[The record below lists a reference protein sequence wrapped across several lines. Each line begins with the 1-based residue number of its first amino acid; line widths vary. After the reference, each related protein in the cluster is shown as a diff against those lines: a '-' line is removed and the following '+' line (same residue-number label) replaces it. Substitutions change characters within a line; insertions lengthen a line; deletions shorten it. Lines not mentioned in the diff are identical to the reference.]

1 MERAGRIK
9 DGAGAAGWKDFAAA
23 AERCPSRGSDT
34 GAIGR
39 ASNGQPEKICDQS
52 AGDGDRDRY
61 QQPARV
67 HLGRSHA
74 PWSFPAD
81 PGYVCTV
88 GTFQRWR
95 IHAIREGEEHFRS
108 PLRKRE
114 GREISL
120 QLQGSDRRQETRA
133 RYFAESRG
141 YDRGAVTKPMH
152 NLKYISIGGIWLVM
166 LSGAPWRAQQQAYTP
181 QDQQQGQQPSQPIPA
196 IRSPL
201 ATGADNGD
209 QDEAPNPQ
217 LMQPDTRSLTG
228 VEDLSLGSMAIEH
241 SYWQPRLSF
250 SETVDSNPGAT
261 TAGNGSWGTWTSILG
276 GVDIH
281 RISGISELL
290 VSYTGGGMF
299 GVNSPNMTN
308 GVVQE
313 LSLKE
318 KYSFRRS
325 TLSVFEQLSYLPES
339 SFGFAGTAGASLP
352 GVGTGGGVG
361 SGFSPGQSI
370 LTPEGQNLSDSI
382 NVELDTKLTSRTS
395 LTFVGGYSLL
405 HYFDDNLLNYG
416 DTTFQAGYNY
426 LVSRKDTVAISY
438 NFSAFRYSNVD
449 QSLNLNTIQGSY
461 ARRITGRM
469 AFQIAAGPQF
479 LSSRFP
485 ITSSTTSTTS
495 SSQLYW
501 TLNTS
506 LQYQRGRAQ
515 ISATYNHGV

>member
-1 MERAGRIK
+1 
-9 DGAGAAGWKDFAAA
+9 
-23 AERCPSRGSDT
+23 
-34 GAIGR
+34 
-39 ASNGQPEKICDQS
+39 
-52 AGDGDRDRY
+52 
-61 QQPARV
+61 
-67 HLGRSHA
+67 
-74 PWSFPAD
+74 
-81 PGYVCTV
+81 
-88 GTFQRWR
+88 
-95 IHAIREGEEHFRS
+95 
-108 PLRKRE
+108 
-114 GREISL
+114 
-120 QLQGSDRRQETRA
+120 
-133 RYFAESRG
+133 
-141 YDRGAVTKPMH
+141 MH

-166 LSGAPWRAQQQAYTP
+166 LSCAPARAQQQADTP

-313 LSLKE
+313 LSLKD

-370 LTPEGQNLSDSI
+370 LTPEGQNLSNSF

-416 DTTFQAGYNY
+416 DASFQAGYNY
-426 LVSRKDTVAISY
+426 VLSRKDTIAVSY
-438 NFSAFRYSNVD
+438 NYSTFQYSNVD
-449 QSLNLNTIQGSY
+449 QSLNLNTIQASY
-461 ARRITGRM
+461 ARRVTGRL

-479 LSSRFP
+479 ESSRFP
-485 ITSSTTSTTS
+485 ITGSTSSPTSGPTS

-506 LQYQRGRAQ
+506 VRYQMKRAQ
-515 ISATYNHGV
+515 MSANYNHGVSGGSGVLAGAETDVASGSFNQPMSRTLNLGFTAGYSRNKGLAGLAGSVGSEAQTFSYWFGGVNVAKTIGRSLDVFVNYQLQYQDDTTSGCVGSACTTNIIRHQIMFGLNLHKQPIPF